1 MRFNMLTDKKYL
13 KDQSLEIRPF
23 NLRTIQP
30 NRDIAHLLIMT
41 FYSAKLFSW
50 GKIRALCKIFDIL
63 QFRVSVIIIINVII
77 IIRFLPITIRKLPL
91 FDQLLPVSTPS
102 SSLHAIIVIFG
113 IFNFGFILLLLVKLG
128 QRIV

>member
-1 MRFNMLTDKKYL
+1 MLTEKKYL
-13 KDQSLEIRPF
+13 KDQSLEIRLRF

-91 FDQLLPVSTPS
+91 FDQLLLLVSTPS
-102 SSLHAIIVIFG
+102 LSSLHAIIVIFA
-113 IFNFGFILLLLVKLG
+113 IFNFGFP
-128 QRIV
+128 

>member
-13 KDQSLEIRPF
+13 KDQSLEIRQI

-63 QFRVSVIIIINVII
+63 QSA
-77 IIRFLPITIRKLPL
+77 
-91 FDQLLPVSTPS
+91 S
-102 SSLHAIIVIFG
+102 
-113 IFNFGFILLLLVKLG
+113 
-128 QRIV
+128 